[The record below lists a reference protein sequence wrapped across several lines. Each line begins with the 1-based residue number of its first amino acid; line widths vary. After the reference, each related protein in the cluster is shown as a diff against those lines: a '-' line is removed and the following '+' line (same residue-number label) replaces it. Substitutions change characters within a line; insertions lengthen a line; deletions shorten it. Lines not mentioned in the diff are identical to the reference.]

1 MFEQLEQLAKAATPG
16 PWKATVLSGEGSSN
30 YAAIYPDTEPG
41 PAPVFVTSGID
52 RRDAQF
58 IAAAN
63 PEAILRLIAEVRNLR
78 HTTEADLEYQRRL
91 EARLAAVEARLAG
104 EGYY

>member
-63 PEAILRLIAEVRNLR
+63 PEVILRLIEELRLYKVLHAECEVG
-78 HTTEADLEYQRRL
+78 AQR
-91 EARLAAVEARLAG
+91 AAETRQD
-104 EGYY
+104 Y